1 MKCILFTCVCGE
13 EYLLKEAAWGRTAK
27 CRKCGQ
33 LFRTPMPDAAGRIS
47 SLRCGLCANDVTIGD
62 EATADIPCSCGA
74 TLKAPHV
81 VIVDE
86 RQPLAEQ
93 SKEAHRQ
100 VAKLLAASRPV
111 RDREATAVHVAGSKP
126 QPASTPAANR
136 PPQATPPHNVA
147 AERPKPPSAAPR
159 PTPAA
164 VAVPPSAPAP
174 AAPSAQPPATPRPAV
189 SSMLPTLPASPPPV
203 PQTSVPSVPSLPS
216 QQPPPTPGA
225 FTPPALPAS
234 TAGGKPPP
242 VPGPAAT
249 PATPAAHNGMSPPPV
264 PRMPLTPPTIPTSM
278 PRRLTPRQRKW
289 IGGAAAGL
297 VAAFAVML
305 LLDLMQRR
313 PSRQV
318 RLAAQWETGSEK
330 SGWSELETLQ
340 VRLTIENLSS
350 KPIFIEGT
358 PDELFEA
365 EKKPESQQ
373 DSGTSGSAKSPFLER
388 VFEQAAKD
396 AMGDMEGFEGFEQ
409 FADPDAPSPRSTFR
423 LQVAVGDQDK
433 WNALSPHQIR
443 EDRGEASD
451 QGPQMRFPTYGSS
464 GWTIA
469 PDGVL
474 QLIVP
479 VNSRPKGDPPQYGLG
494 RRNAGPIPAAVRVRA
509 VRATDK
515 ARLPELTVAVPADLS
530 QAWTKES

>member
-33 LFRTPMPDAAGRIS
+33 VFRTPMPDAAGRIA
-47 SLRCGLCANDVTIGD
+47 SLHCGLCGNDVAVGD
-62 EATADIPCSCGA
+62 EATADILCSCGA

-81 VIVDE
+81 VTVDE

-100 VAKLLAASRPV
+100 VAKLLAASRP
-111 RDREATAVHVAGSKP
+111 A
-126 QPASTPAANR
+126 Q
-136 PPQATPPHNVA
+136 
-147 AERPKPPSAAPR
+147 ERRTSAR
-159 PTPAA
+159 
-164 VAVPPSAPAP
+164 
-174 AAPSAQPPATPRPAV
+174 PPATPRPAV
-189 SSMLPTLPASPPPV
+189 SPTLPSPPASPPPL
-203 PQTSVPSVPSLPS
+203 PQTPAPSSAS

-234 TAGGKPPP
+234 NAGGTPPP

-249 PATPAAHNGMSPPPV
+249 PATPAAHHGMSPPV
-264 PRMPLTPPTIPTSM
+264 PSLPLTPPAIPTRM
-278 PRRLTPRQRKW
+278 PRPLSPRQKKW
-289 IGGAAAGL
+289 IGGIAAGL
-297 VAAFAVML
+297 VAAFAVFFL
-305 LLDLMQRR
+305 LNLVLSS

-373 DSGTSGSAKSPFLER
+373 DSGTSGSAKSSFLER
-388 VFEQAAKD
+388 VFEQVAKD
-396 AMGDMEGFEGFEQ
+396 AMDDMDDMTGFEGFEE
-409 FADPDAPSPRSTFR
+409 FADADAPSPTSIFAM
-423 LQVAVGDQDK
+423 QVAVGDQDK

-443 EDRGEASD
+443 EDRGEPSD
-451 QGPQMRFPTYGSS
+451 QGSQMRFPTYGSS

-479 VNSRPKGDPPQYGLG
+479 VNARPKGDQPQHGFA
-494 RRNAGPIPAAVRVRA
+494 RRNAGPIPASVRVRA

-515 ARLPELTVAVPADLS
+515 ARLPELTVAVPADLT